1 MLLAGD
7 RGDLLVTLSEV
18 RLRLSEVLRELPNRS
33 VLILRHGRPVAKLV
47 HVDVYEDLLNRIEDL
62 EDRLSVYE
70 AEKEPMDMRRSWEK
84 VKAEAGLLGDG
95 EAKA

>member
-1 MLLAGD
+1 MAGG

-18 RLRLSEVLRELPNRS
+18 RLRLSEVLRDLPNRS

-47 HVDVYEDLLNRIEDL
+47 HPDVYEALLNRIEDL

-84 VKAEAGLLGDG
+84 VKGDPG
-95 EAKA
+95 A